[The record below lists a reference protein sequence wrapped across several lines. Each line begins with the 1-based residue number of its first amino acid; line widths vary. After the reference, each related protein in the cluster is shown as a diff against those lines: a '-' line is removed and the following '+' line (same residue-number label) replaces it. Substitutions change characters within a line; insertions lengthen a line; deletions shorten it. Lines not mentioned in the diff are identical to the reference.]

1 LPKAGKY
8 DYPFFDL
15 DACIEKL
22 DQYYK
27 VVKTDETS
35 RQLVAE
41 TLEMS
46 MTGGGF
52 VNLISSME
60 KYGLVETGRKNVTIT
75 QLGKSILFGESAEKE
90 QMKKK
95 AVSRID
101 LFREL
106 YEQFG
111 KDATPEQI
119 RAFLRQKGNVDISKA
134 QYIAGIVAIIYKK
147 VSNYIVPAKKTDKL
161 EPPSEIMESMGSRFG
176 RRESIT
182 ESVVGKEPLKIQK
195 GGLYIEIS
203 DDPHKLENIEYAKDL
218 LVFWEQKFKAK
229 TEPKTTEPTK
239 E

>member
-22 DQYYK
+22 QQYYA

-35 RQLVAE
+35 RELVAE

-46 MTGGGF
+46 KTGGGF

-60 KYGLVETGRKNVTIT
+60 KYGLIETGKKNVTVT
-75 QLGKSILFGESAEKE
+75 ELGKSILFGEGSEKE

-111 KDATPEQI
+111 IDVTQEQI

-134 QYIAGIVAIIYKK
+134 PKMAENIDTIYKK
-147 VSNYIVPAKKTDKL
+147 VSNYIIPAQKLGPTETGIKTFGL
-161 EPPSEIMESMGSRFG
+161 SSG
-176 RRESIT
+176 RRET
-182 ESVVGKEPLKIQK
+182 TTQYESGKEPLKIQK

-203 DDPHKLENIEYAKDL
+203 ADAGVLENIEYAKDFL
-218 LVFWEQKFKAK
+218 TFMEQKFKGKTETK
-229 TEPKTTEPTK
+229 TEPKK
-239 E
+239 D

>member
-22 DQYYK
+22 QEYYK
-27 VVKTDETS
+27 VVQTDETS
-35 RQLVAE
+35 RELVAE
-41 TLEMS
+41 TLKMS

-60 KYGLVETGRKNVTIT
+60 KYGLIETGKKNVTVT
-75 QLGKSILFGESAEKE
+75 DLGKSILFGEASEKE
-90 QMKKK
+90 QTKKK

-111 KDATPEQI
+111 KDVTQEQI

-134 QYIAGIVAIIYKK
+134 EKMAENIDTIYKK
-147 VSNYIVPAKKTDKL
+147 VSNYVTLAKRLVPT
-161 EPPSEIMESMGSRFG
+161 SEGIESKGSRFG
-176 RRESIT
+176 RRET
-182 ESVVGKEPLKIQK
+182 DTQNEEGKIELLKIQY
-195 GGLYIEIS
+195 GSLYIEVPKE
-203 DDPHKLENIEYAKDL
+203 DAETALKLVAQKLGIKLNSEN
-218 LVFWEQKFKAK
+218 
-229 TEPKTTEPTK
+229 PKQ
-239 E
+239 